1 MKSTRYDVFGTYDI
15 DPGNTYNGESYIP
28 IDYKRLP
35 NINLDPVTTT
45 TWNFGYD
52 MSIFNN
58 RLSANIDAYYRQV
71 DNQLSDIELP
81 NHAGFEKV
89 RSTEV
94 SLVNYGLEVS
104 LRGKPLS
111 VQSKWNLLIGLNFA
125 LNRDVITKLPNEAR
139 QILNSDAWV
148 ANRLGGNT
156 TSMLLYINKGVYAT
170 DEDVPV
176 DPATG
181 KRLRLGGKNTDEAYF
196 KAGDPI
202 WVDVNGDYVIDDK
215 DRVVAANARPK
226 VTGGLFFNLSYKE
239 FSMHVNTSFVFK
251 RDIINSV
258 LAKSFKAYDDPVRK
272 SIESLRKDA
281 SLSPIEKYNFWTE
294 NNRYNA
300 IYPNPYN
307 YHHNKVIDPFREA
320 QTLFLEE
327 GSYFKLNTVSL
338 SYRFPK
344 RWLDFFRVR
353 GVTLKASVN
362 NIWTFSNYSGISPE
376 SVNGLGRDTSGGYPN
391 SRTWTMGVVLSL

>member
-1 MKSTRYDVFGTYDI
+1 M
-15 DPGNTYNGESYIP
+15 
-28 IDYKRLP
+28 
-35 NINLDPVTTT
+35 IN
-45 TWNFGYD
+45 
-52 MSIFNN
+52 
-58 RLSANIDAYYRQV
+58 
-71 DNQLSDIELP
+71 
-81 NHAGFEKV
+81 
-89 RSTEV
+89 RSKDSFFT
-94 SLVNYGLEVS
+94 
-104 LRGKPLS
+104 
-111 VQSKWNLLIGLNFA
+111 
-125 LNRDVITKLPNEAR
+125 AR